1 MNLLNIQNELS
12 IQKQKDL
19 EWQLFYENIMRSKL
33 YAKIVILF
41 EAILILRNVLLAN
54 QLFNIHFIMYVI
66 LMASSMIM
74 LVFILKFEKGDI
86 YDEARCKK
94 YQKGLHFLV
103 SIFLLWG
110 SVMTLIDQLGY
121 GHVMAFVVNAMC
133 VSILFY
139 TSKRSFF
146 QIFTVPVIVLIAGLP
161 FFQAS
166 QSVMIGHYV
175 NLAVFLF
182 FCWLASK
189 IIYTS
194 YYKIFCDQVL
204 IEESNKKLAENM
216 EENIRINLQLNQAVE
231 QLKQLSIIDELS
243 QIPNRRGFDEYIQKY
258 IGLSNK
264 EQQLSILMIDID
276 AFKLYNDHYGHVAGD
291 KIIQEVAGQIQA
303 CINPMTSL
311 AARFGGEE
319 FIVATFNMPTS
330 EVGQL
335 GEDIRAAVERLQI
348 PHYSSPVS
356 NVVTISLGL
365 ATVEITQA
373 TDIKQLI
380 DQADQMLYLAKQNGR
395 NRMEISTEK
404 LTCV

>member
-1 MNLLNIQNELS
+1 
-12 IQKQKDL
+12 
-19 EWQLFYENIMRSKL
+19 
-33 YAKIVILF
+33 
-41 EAILILRNVLLAN
+41 
-54 QLFNIHFIMYVI
+54 
-66 LMASSMIM
+66 
-74 LVFILKFEKGDI
+74 
-86 YDEARCKK
+86 
-94 YQKGLHFLV
+94 
-103 SIFLLWG
+103 
-110 SVMTLIDQLGY
+110 
-121 GHVMAFVVNAMC
+121 
-133 VSILFY
+133 
-139 TSKRSFF
+139 
-146 QIFTVPVIVLIAGLP
+146 
-161 FFQAS
+161 
-166 QSVMIGHYV
+166 
-175 NLAVFLF
+175 
-182 FCWLASK
+182 
-189 IIYTS
+189 
-194 YYKIFCDQVL
+194 
-204 IEESNKKLAENM
+204 M

-348 PHYSSPVS
+348 PHHSSPVS